1 MEKPGGKKKTDK
13 TKTPPRKKK
22 IESSADEAT
31 PKEDNPA
38 GACIQY
44 LLELKYTSTP
54 FLVFSPHLSLFLN
67 N

>member
-1 MEKPGGKKKTDK
+1 MEKPGGKKKTEK
-13 TKTPPRKKK
+13 TKKTKK